1 MTDELDFLNMTQDQ
15 FLDALLR
22 PQRRPSIDTQ
32 RLYIELQ
39 ATKENGI
46 LSLSKKIIDIECDN
60 IADHFDSIPQELS
73 EDFYCFADMVEK
85 VIALPE
91 ECRQDKPEAA
101 ITRLRATPCFTKS
114 RKGKPMIEPDG
125 KGAYIW
131 NDSFGPFGY
140 FAKLYATACGWKEIY
155 WDKMGAIFTNF
166 DSNATKSAKRWL
178 KDHLKDGEISWI
190 KVPQEKGKGC
200 VTAIQDAFGVKNKK
214 PRQK

>member
-22 PQRRPSIDTQ
+22 PQRRPSLDTQ
-32 RLYIELQ
+32 RLFIELQ

-60 IADHFDSIPQELS
+60 IVDHFDSIPQELS
-73 EDFYCFADMVEK
+73 EDFNCFADMVEK
-85 VIALPE
+85 VVALPE

-101 ITRLRATPCFTKS
+101 ITRLHATPCFTKS

-131 NDSFGPFGY
+131 NDSFGPLDTSQSYTPQRVDGKKYIGTRWALF
-140 FAKLYATACGWKEIY
+140 LRISTAMQQRARNG
-155 WDKMGAIFTNF
+155 G
-166 DSNATKSAKRWL
+166 
-178 KDHLKDGEISWI
+178 
-190 KVPQEKGKGC
+190 
-200 VTAIQDAFGVKNKK
+200 
-214 PRQK
+214 